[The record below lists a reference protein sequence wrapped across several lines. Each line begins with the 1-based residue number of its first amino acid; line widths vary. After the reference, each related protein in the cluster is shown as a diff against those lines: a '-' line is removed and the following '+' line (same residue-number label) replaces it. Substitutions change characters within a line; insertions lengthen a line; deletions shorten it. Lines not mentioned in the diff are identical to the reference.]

1 MSSKLNMIL
10 DFNNFAMRSL
20 HTCQFM
26 EPDVKIKNFDTK
38 KECDVL
44 IRKITIDIC
53 RVIRTFT
60 PNRVI
65 ISCDSK
71 QPWRKDLYKD
81 IDGMEYK
88 GTREKDSEKNW
99 NNIFT
104 SLDDLRDIFKKNG
117 FIVTYLDRTEADDI
131 TTMWKEYLFDKG
143 EDVILV
149 SSDMDWVQLV
159 GVHNGNVC
167 LCYNPIANNTGKKRL
182 YLNSDI
188 QEWLDTE
195 EKPDIF
201 FNNYN
206 KTRKILKGVQL
217 IDPKI
222 SFELVDP
229 DRVLLN
235 KIMTGDVSDNVPAF
249 FHYYRNG
256 RKQNV
261 TELKAKHVFEAL
273 NIHNVD
279 DLIDAN
285 NKMLLKDA
293 LEKEMKR
300 DIDVD
305 FQERL
310 TRQRKLVELKSDLF
324 PKYIVKKFTST
335 AIGTCDECTVNASN
349 IKMEDVLAGTKYL
362 EPDDVRKNGR
372 LNSIFDD
379 INSLSKFSSN
389 SKALFE

>member
-1 MSSKLNMIL
+1 MSMLNMIL

-38 KECDVL
+38 NECDIL

-88 GTREKDSEKNW
+88 GTREKDDEKNW
-99 NNIFT
+99 NNIF
-104 SLDDLRDIFKKNG
+104 SALDDLRSIFKKNG
-117 FIVTYLDRTEADDI
+117 FIVTYIDRTEADDI

-159 GVHNGNVC
+159 GVHNNNVC

-188 QEWLDTE
+188 NEWLDIE

-201 FNNYN
+201 FRNYN

-235 KIMTGDVSDNVPAF
+235 KIMTGDLSDNVPSF

-279 DLIDAN
+279 DLIDVN

-310 TRQRKLVELKSDLF
+310 TRQRKLVELKSYLF
-324 PKYIVKKFTST
+324 PEDIVKKFKST
-335 AIGTCDECTVNASN
+335 AISTCDECTVNTSN

-362 EPDDVRKNGR
+362 EQEEVRKNGK

>member
-1 MSSKLNMIL
+1 MSKLNMIL

-38 KECDVL
+38 KECDIL

-88 GTREKDSEKNW
+88 GTREKDDEKNW
-99 NNIFT
+99 NNIF
-104 SLDDLRDIFKKNG
+104 SALDDLRDIFKKNG
-117 FIVTYLDRTEADDI
+117 FIVTYIDRTEADDI

-159 GVHNGNVC
+159 GVHNNNVC

-188 QEWLDTE
+188 NEWLETE

-201 FNNYN
+201 FSNYN
-206 KTRKILKGVQL
+206 KTRKILNGVQL

-235 KIMTGDVSDNVPAF
+235 KIMTGDLSDNVPSF

-279 DLIDAN
+279 ELIDAN

-305 FQERL
+305 FKERL
-310 TRQRKLVELKSDLF
+310 TRQRKLVELKSYLF
-324 PKYIVKKFTST
+324 PDDIVKKFTST
-335 AIGTCDECTVNASN
+335 AISTCDDCMVNTSN

-362 EPDDVRKNGR
+362 EQDEVRKNGK

>member
-1 MSSKLNMIL
+1 MSKLNMIL

-38 KECDVL
+38 NECDVL

-71 QPWRKDLYKD
+71 QPWRNDLYKD

-88 GTREKDSEKNW
+88 GTREKDDEKNW
-99 NNIFT
+99 TNIFAA
-104 SLDDLRDIFKKNG
+104 LDDLRDIFKKNG

-159 GVHNGNVC
+159 GVHNNNVC

-182 YLNSDI
+182 YINSDI
-188 QEWLDTE
+188 QEWLNAE

-235 KIMTGDVSDNVPAF
+235 KIMTGDLSDNVPAF

-279 DLIDAN
+279 DLIEAN

-310 TRQRKLVELKSDLF
+310 TRQRKLVELKSYLF
-324 PKYIVKKFTST
+324 PENIVKKFAST
-335 AIGTCDECTVNASN
+335 VIDECEECTVNTSN

-362 EPDDVRKNGR
+362 EPEEVRKNGK

>member
-1 MSSKLNMIL
+1 MSKLNIIL

-53 RVIRTFT
+53 KVIRTFT

-71 QPWRKDLYKD
+71 QPWRNDLYKD

-88 GTREKDSEKNW
+88 GTREKDEEKNW

-104 SLDDLRDIFKKNG
+104 ALDDLRDIFKKNG
-117 FIVTYLDRTEADDI
+117 FIVTHIDRTEADDI

-143 EDVILV
+143 EDVIIV

-159 GVHNGNVC
+159 GVHNNNVC

-188 QEWLDTE
+188 QKWINTE

-206 KTRKILKGVQL
+206 KTRKILKGIQL

-285 NKMLLKDA
+285 NKMLLKDV
-293 LEKEMKR
+293 LEKEMKH

-305 FQERL
+305 FKERL
-310 TRQRKLVELKSDLF
+310 TRQRKLVELKSYLF
-324 PKYIVKKFTST
+324 PDDIVKKFTST
-335 AIGTCDECTVNASN
+335 AIGTCDECTVNTSN

-362 EPDDVRKNGR
+362 EPEEVRKNGK

>member
-1 MSSKLNMIL
+1 MSKLNMIL

-20 HTCQFM
+20 YTCQFM

-38 KECDVL
+38 KECDIL

-88 GTREKDSEKNW
+88 GTREKDDEKNW
-99 NNIFT
+99 NNIF
-104 SLDDLRDIFKKNG
+104 SALDDLRDILKKNG
-117 FIVTYLDRTEADDI
+117 FIVTYIDRTEADDI

-159 GVHNGNVC
+159 GVHNNNVC

-188 QEWLDTE
+188 NEWLETE

-201 FNNYN
+201 FSNYN
-206 KTRKILKGVQL
+206 KTRKILNGVQL

-235 KIMTGDVSDNVPAF
+235 KIMTGDLSDNVPSF

-279 DLIDAN
+279 ELIDAN

-310 TRQRKLVELKSDLF
+310 TRQRKLVELKSYLF
-324 PKYIVKKFTST
+324 PDDIVKKFAST
-335 AIGTCDECTVNASN
+335 AISTCDDCMVNTSN

-362 EPDDVRKNGR
+362 EPEEVRKNGK

>member
-1 MSSKLNMIL
+1 MSKLNMIL

-38 KECDVL
+38 KECDIL

-88 GTREKDSEKNW
+88 GTREKDDEKNW
-99 NNIFT
+99 NNIF
-104 SLDDLRDIFKKNG
+104 SALDDLRGIFKKNG
-117 FIVTYLDRTEADDI
+117 FIVTYIDRTEADDI

-143 EDVILV
+143 EDVVLV

-159 GVHNGNVC
+159 GVHNNNVC

-201 FNNYN
+201 FRNYN
-206 KTRKILKGVQL
+206 KTRKILKGVQF

-235 KIMTGDVSDNVPAF
+235 KIMTGDLSDNVPSF

-256 RKQNV
+256 RKHNV
-261 TELKAKHVFEAL
+261 TELKVKHVFEAL

-279 DLIDAN
+279 DLIDVN
-285 NKMLLKDA
+285 NKMFFKDV

-310 TRQRKLVELKSDLF
+310 TRQRKLVELKSYLF
-324 PKYIVKKFTST
+324 PEDIVKKFKST
-335 AIGTCDECTVNASN
+335 AISTCDECTVNTSN

-362 EPDDVRKNGR
+362 EQEEVRKNGK

>member
-1 MSSKLNMIL
+1 MSNLNMIL

-26 EPDVKIKNFDTK
+26 EPDIKIKNFDTK
-38 KECDVL
+38 KECDILV
-44 IRKITIDIC
+44 RKITIDIC
-53 RVIRTFT
+53 RVVRTFT

-65 ISCDSK
+65 VSCDSK

-88 GTREKDSEKNW
+88 GTREKDEEKNW
-99 NNIFT
+99 ANIFT
-104 SLDDLRDIFKKNG
+104 ALDDLREIFKNNG
-117 FIVTYLDRTEADDI
+117 FIVTYMDRTEADDI

-159 GVHNGNVC
+159 GKHDNNVC
-167 LCYNPIANNTGKKRL
+167 LCYNPIVNNTGKKRL
-182 YLNSDI
+182 YINGDI
-188 QEWLDTE
+188 QEWIENE

-201 FNNYN
+201 FSNYN
-206 KTRKILKGVQL
+206 RTRNILKSVQN
-217 IDPKI
+217 IDSKI
-222 SFELVDP
+222 SFEIIDP
-229 DRVLLN
+229 NRVLLN
-235 KIMTGDVSDNVPAF
+235 KVMTGDVSDNVPSF

-261 TELKAKHVFEAL
+261 TELKARHVFEAL
-273 NIHNVD
+273 DIHNID

-285 NKMLLKDA
+285 NKMLLKDV
-293 LEKEMKR
+293 LEKEMKH

-305 FQERL
+305 FNDRMI
-310 TRQRKLVELKSDLF
+310 RQRKLVELKSIMF
-324 PKYIVKKFTST
+324 PKDIVRKFTSDV
-335 AIGTCDECTVNASN
+335 IGGFDGSTINTSN
-349 IKMEDVLAGTKYL
+349 IKMEDMLAGTKYI
-362 EPDDVRKNGR
+362 ESEEVRKNGK

-379 INSLSKFSSN
+379 IDSLSKFSSN
-389 SKALFE
+389 SKALFN

>member
-1 MSSKLNMIL
+1 MSMLNMIL

-38 KECDVL
+38 KECDIL

-88 GTREKDSEKNW
+88 GTREKDDEKNW
-99 NNIFT
+99 NNIF
-104 SLDDLRDIFKKNG
+104 SALDDLRGIFKKNG
-117 FIVTYLDRTEADDI
+117 FIVTYIDRTEADDI

-159 GVHNGNVC
+159 GVHNNNVC

-188 QEWLDTE
+188 NEWLDTK

-201 FNNYN
+201 FSNYN
-206 KTRKILKGVQL
+206 KTRKILKGVQF

-235 KIMTGDVSDNVPAF
+235 KIMTGDLSDNVPSF

-279 DLIDAN
+279 DLIDVN

-310 TRQRKLVELKSDLF
+310 TRQRKLVELKSYLF
-324 PKYIVKKFTST
+324 PEDIVKKFKST
-335 AIGTCDECTVNASN
+335 AISTCDECTVNTSN

-362 EPDDVRKNGR
+362 EQEEVRKNGK

>member
-1 MSSKLNMIL
+1 MSRLNMIL

-38 KECDVL
+38 KECDIL

-88 GTREKDSEKNW
+88 GTREKDDEKNW
-99 NNIFT
+99 NNIF
-104 SLDDLRDIFKKNG
+104 SALDDLRGIFKKNG
-117 FIVTYLDRTEADDI
+117 FIVTYIDRTEADDI

-159 GVHNGNVC
+159 GVHNNNVC

-188 QEWLDTE
+188 NEWLDTE

-201 FNNYN
+201 FRNYN
-206 KTRKILKGVQL
+206 KTRKILKGVQF

-235 KIMTGDVSDNVPAF
+235 KIMTGDLSDNVPSF

-261 TELKAKHVFEAL
+261 TELTAKHVFEAL

-279 DLIDAN
+279 DLIDVN

-310 TRQRKLVELKSDLF
+310 TRQRKLVELKSYLF
-324 PKYIVKKFTST
+324 PEDIVKKFKST
-335 AIGTCDECTVNASN
+335 AISTCDECTVNTSN

-362 EPDDVRKNGR
+362 EQEEVRKNGK

>member
-1 MSSKLNMIL
+1 MSMLNMIL

-38 KECDVL
+38 KECDIL

-53 RVIRTFT
+53 KVIRTFT

-88 GTREKDSEKNW
+88 GTREKDEEKNW
-99 NNIFT
+99 NNIF
-104 SLDDLRDIFKKNG
+104 SALDDLRDIFKKNG
-117 FIVTYLDRTEADDI
+117 FIVTHIDRTEADDI

-143 EDVILV
+143 EDVVLV

-159 GVHNGNVC
+159 GVHNNNVC

-235 KIMTGDVSDNVPAF
+235 KIMTGDLSDNVPSF

-256 RKQNV
+256 RRQNV

-285 NKMLLKDA
+285 NKMLLKDV

-310 TRQRKLVELKSDLF
+310 TRQRKLVELKSYLF
-324 PKYIVKKFTST
+324 PEDIVKKFTST
-335 AIGTCDECTVNASN
+335 VIGTCDECTVNPSN

-362 EPDDVRKNGR
+362 EQEEVRKNGK

>member
-1 MSSKLNMIL
+1 MSMLNMIL

-38 KECDVL
+38 KECDIL

-71 QPWRKDLYKD
+71 QPWRKDIYKD
-81 IDGMEYK
+81 IEGMEYK
-88 GTREKDSEKNW
+88 GTREKDDEKNW
-99 NNIFT
+99 NNIF
-104 SLDDLRDIFKKNG
+104 SALDDLRDIFKKNG
-117 FIVTYLDRTEADDI
+117 FIVTYIDRTEADDI

-159 GVHNGNVC
+159 GVHNNNVC

-188 QEWLDTE
+188 NEWLDIE

-201 FNNYN
+201 FRNYN

-235 KIMTGDVSDNVPAF
+235 KIMTGDLSDNVPSF

-261 TELKAKHVFEAL
+261 TELKAKHVFDAL

-279 DLIDAN
+279 DLIDVN

-310 TRQRKLVELKSDLF
+310 TRQRKLVELKSYLF
-324 PKYIVKKFTST
+324 PEDIVKKFKST
-335 AIGTCDECTVNASN
+335 AISTCDECTVNTSN

-362 EPDDVRKNGR
+362 EQEEVRKNGK

>member
-1 MSSKLNMIL
+1 
-10 DFNNFAMRSL
+10 
-20 HTCQFM
+20 M

-131 TTMWKEYLFDKG
+131 TTMWKEYLFNKG

-324 PKYIVKKFTST
+324 PTYIVKKFAST

-362 EPDDVRKNGR
+362 EPDEVRKNGR

>member
-1 MSSKLNMIL
+1 MSTLNMIL

-38 KECDVL
+38 KECDIL

-88 GTREKDSEKNW
+88 GTREKDDEKNW
-99 NNIFT
+99 NNIF
-104 SLDDLRDIFKKNG
+104 SALDDLRGIFKKNG
-117 FIVTYLDRTEADDI
+117 FIVTYIDRTEADDI

-159 GVHNGNVC
+159 GVHNNNVC

-188 QEWLDTE
+188 NEWLDAE

-201 FNNYN
+201 FRNYN
-206 KTRKILKGVQL
+206 KTRKILKGVQF

-235 KIMTGDVSDNVPAF
+235 KIMTGDLSDNIPSF

-279 DLIDAN
+279 DLIDVN

-310 TRQRKLVELKSDLF
+310 TRQRKLVELKSYLF
-324 PKYIVKKFTST
+324 PEDIVKKFKST
-335 AIGTCDECTVNASN
+335 AISTCDECTVNTSN

-362 EPDDVRKNGR
+362 EQEEVRKNGQ

>member
-1 MSSKLNMIL
+1 MSKLNMIL

-38 KECDVL
+38 KECDIL

-53 RVIRTFT
+53 KVIRTFT

-88 GTREKDSEKNW
+88 GTREKDEEKNW
-99 NNIFT
+99 NNIF
-104 SLDDLRDIFKKNG
+104 SALDDLRDIFKKNG
-117 FIVTYLDRTEADDI
+117 FIVTHIDRTEADDI

-143 EDVILV
+143 EDVVLV

-159 GVHNGNVC
+159 GVHNNNVC

-235 KIMTGDVSDNVPAF
+235 KIMTGDLSDNVPAF

-256 RKQNV
+256 RRQNV

-279 DLIDAN
+279 DLIDVN

-310 TRQRKLVELKSDLF
+310 TRQRKLVELKSYLF
-324 PKYIVKKFTST
+324 PEDIVKKFTST
-335 AIGTCDECTVNASN
+335 VIGTCDECTVNTSN

-362 EPDDVRKNGR
+362 EQEEVMKNGK

>member
-1 MSSKLNMIL
+1 MSKLNMIL

-38 KECDVL
+38 KECDILV
-44 IRKITIDIC
+44 RKITTDIC

-88 GTREKDSEKNW
+88 GTREKDEEKNW
-99 NNIFT
+99 NNIF
-104 SLDDLRDIFKKNG
+104 SALDDLREIFKKNG
-117 FIVTYLDRTEADDI
+117 FIVTYIDRTEADDI

-143 EDVILV
+143 EDVVLV

-159 GVHNGNVC
+159 GVHNNNVC
-167 LCYNPIANNTGKKRL
+167 VCYNPIINNKGRKRL
-182 YLNSDI
+182 YYS
-188 QEWLDTE
+188 QEVQDWIDKD

-206 KTRKILKGVQL
+206 QTRKILKGIQQ

-222 SFELVDP
+222 SIEVIDP

-235 KIMTGDVSDNVPAF
+235 KIMAGDLSDNVPSF

-273 NIHNVD
+273 HINNVN
-279 DLIDAN
+279 DLIAAN

-310 TRQRKLVELKSDLF
+310 LRQRKLVELKSDMF
-324 PKYIVKKFTST
+324 PEDIVKKFASVALDTV
-335 AIGTCDECTVNASN
+335 DECTVNTASV
-349 IKMEDVLAGTKYL
+349 KMEDVLAGTKYI
-362 EPDDVRKNGR
+362 EPEDVRNQGK

>member
-1 MSSKLNMIL
+1 MSKLNMIL

-38 KECDVL
+38 KECDIL

-88 GTREKDSEKNW
+88 GTREKDDEKNW
-99 NNIFT
+99 NNIF
-104 SLDDLRDIFKKNG
+104 SALDDLRDIFKKNG
-117 FIVTYLDRTEADDI
+117 FIVTYIDRTEADDI

-159 GVHNGNVC
+159 GLHNNNVC

-188 QEWLDTE
+188 NEWLDTK

-201 FNNYN
+201 FSNYN
-206 KTRKILKGVQL
+206 KTRKILKSVQF

-235 KIMTGDVSDNVPAF
+235 KIMTGDLSDNVPSF

-279 DLIDAN
+279 DLIDVN

-310 TRQRKLVELKSDLF
+310 TRQRKLVELKSYLF
-324 PKYIVKKFTST
+324 PEDIVKKFKST
-335 AIGTCDECTVNASN
+335 AISTCDECTVNTSN

-362 EPDDVRKNGR
+362 EQEEVRKNGK

>member
-1 MSSKLNMIL
+1 MDKLNMIL

-38 KECDVL
+38 KECDIL

-65 ISCDSK
+65 VSCDSK
-71 QPWRKDLYKD
+71 QPWRNDLYKD

-88 GTREKDSEKNW
+88 GTREKDGEKNW
-99 NNIFT
+99 TNIFT
-104 SLDDLRDIFKKNG
+104 ALDDLRDIFKKNG

-159 GVHNGNVC
+159 GVHNNNVC

-279 DLIDAN
+279 DLIEAN
-285 NKMLLKDA
+285 NKMLLKDV
-293 LEKEMKR
+293 LEKEMKH

-310 TRQRKLVELKSDLF
+310 TRQRKLVELKSYLF
-324 PKYIVKKFTST
+324 PEDIVKKFTST
-335 AIGTCDECTVNASN
+335 AIGTCDDCTVNPSN

-362 EPDDVRKNGR
+362 EPEEVRKNGR

>member
-1 MSSKLNMIL
+1 MSMLNMIL

-38 KECDVL
+38 NECDIL

-71 QPWRKDLYKD
+71 QPWRNDLYKD

-88 GTREKDSEKNW
+88 GTREKDDEKNW
-99 NNIFT
+99 NNIF
-104 SLDDLRDIFKKNG
+104 SALDDLRSIFKKNG
-117 FIVTYLDRTEADDI
+117 FIVTYIDRTEADDI

-159 GVHNGNVC
+159 GVHNNNVC

-188 QEWLDTE
+188 NEWLDIE

-201 FNNYN
+201 FRNYN

-235 KIMTGDVSDNVPAF
+235 KIMTGDLSDNVPSF

-279 DLIDAN
+279 DLIDVN

-310 TRQRKLVELKSDLF
+310 TRQRKLVELKSYLF
-324 PKYIVKKFTST
+324 PEDIVKKFKST
-335 AIGTCDECTVNASN
+335 AISTCDECTVNTSN

-362 EPDDVRKNGR
+362 EQEEVRKNGK

>member
-1 MSSKLNMIL
+1 MII
-10 DFNNFAMRSL
+10 DFNNFSMRSL
-20 HTCQFM
+20 YTCQFM

-44 IRKITIDIC
+44 VRKITIDIC
-53 RVIRTFT
+53 RVLRTFT

-71 QPWRKDLYKD
+71 QPWRNDLYKD

-88 GTREKDSEKNW
+88 GTRDRDEDKNW
-99 NNIFT
+99 SNIFT
-104 SLDDLRDIFKKNG
+104 SLDDRRDILKDKG
-117 FIVTYLDRTEADDI
+117 FIVTYIERTEADDI
-131 TTMWKEYLFDKG
+131 TTMWKEYIFDKG

-159 GVHNGNVC
+159 GVNGENVC

-182 YLNSDI
+182 YINNAIKEWIDI
-188 QEWLDTE
+188 E

-201 FNNYN
+201 FSNYN

-222 SFELVDP
+222 SFELIDP
-229 DRVLLN
+229 DRVLIN
-235 KIMTGDVSDNVPAF
+235 KSMTGDVSDNVPPF

-273 NIHNVD
+273 KVNNVD
-279 DLIDAN
+279 DLISAN
-285 NKMLLKDA
+285 NKMLL
-293 LEKEMKR
+293 
-300 DIDVD
+300 VP
-305 FQERL
+305 
-310 TRQRKLVELKSDLF
+310 V
-324 PKYIVKKFTST
+324 
-335 AIGTCDECTVNASN
+335 
-349 IKMEDVLAGTKYL
+349 
-362 EPDDVRKNGR
+362 
-372 LNSIFDD
+372 
-379 INSLSKFSSN
+379 
-389 SKALFE
+389 

>member
-1 MSSKLNMIL
+1 
-10 DFNNFAMRSL
+10 
-20 HTCQFM
+20 M

-159 GVHNGNVC
+159 GVHNNNVC

-324 PKYIVKKFTST
+324 PTYIVKKFTST
-335 AIGTCDECTVNASN
+335 AIGTYDECTVNASN

-362 EPDDVRKNGR
+362 EPDEVRKNGR

>member
-1 MSSKLNMIL
+1 MIL

-26 EPDVKIKNFDTK
+26 EPDVKIKNFDTQ
-38 KECDVL
+38 KECDIL

-53 RVIRTFT
+53 RVIRTFS

-88 GTREKDSEKNW
+88 GTREKDEDKNW
-99 NNIFT
+99 TNIFT
-104 SLDDLRDIFKKNG
+104 ALDDLRDIFKKNG
-117 FIVTYLDRTEADDI
+117 FIVTHMDRTEADDI
-131 TTMWKEYLFDKG
+131 STMWKEYLFDKG
-143 EDVILV
+143 EDVVLV

-159 GVHNGNVC
+159 GLHNNNVC
-167 LCYNPIANNTGKKRL
+167 VCYNPIVNNKGKKRL
-182 YLNSDI
+182 YLSQEI
-188 QEWLDTE
+188 QDWLNKE

-206 KTRKILKGVQL
+206 LTRKVINGVQQ

-222 SFELVDP
+222 SFELIDP
-229 DRVLLN
+229 NHVLLK
-235 KIMTGDVSDNVPAF
+235 KIMTGDTSDNVPSF

-261 TELKAKHVFEAL
+261 TELKAKRVFDAL
-273 NIHNVD
+273 KINNVN
-279 DLIDAN
+279 DLIEAN
-285 NKMLLKDA
+285 NKMMLKDA

-305 FQERL
+305 FKERL
-310 TRQRKLVELKSDLF
+310 YRQRKLVELNSDMF
-324 PKYIVKKFTST
+324 PNDIVTKFASLVTESY
-335 AIGTCDECTVNASN
+335 DECTVNTSTL
-349 IKMEDVLAGTKYL
+349 KMEDILAGTKYIDN
-362 EPDDVRKNGR
+362 DDVKKNGR

-389 SKALFE
+389 SKALFS

>member
-1 MSSKLNMIL
+1 MSKLNMIL

-38 KECDVL
+38 KECDIL

-88 GTREKDSEKNW
+88 GTREKDDEKNW
-99 NNIFT
+99 NNIF
-104 SLDDLRDIFKKNG
+104 SALDDLRDIFKKNG
-117 FIVTYLDRTEADDI
+117 FIVTYIDRTEADDI

-159 GVHNGNVC
+159 GVHNNNVC
-167 LCYNPIANNTGKKRL
+167 LCYNPIANNNGKKRL

-188 QEWLDTE
+188 NEWLETE

-201 FNNYN
+201 FSNYN
-206 KTRKILKGVQL
+206 KTRKILNGVQL

-222 SFELVDP
+222 SFEIVDP

-235 KIMTGDVSDNVPAF
+235 KIMTGDLSDNVPSF

-279 DLIDAN
+279 ELIDAN

-310 TRQRKLVELKSDLF
+310 TRQRKLVELKSYLF
-324 PKYIVKKFTST
+324 PEDIVKKFTST
-335 AIGTCDECTVNASN
+335 AISTCDECTVNTSN
-349 IKMEDVLAGTKYL
+349 IKMEDILAGTKYL
-362 EPDDVRKNGR
+362 EQEEVRKNGK

>member
-1 MSSKLNMIL
+1 MSKLNMIL

-20 HTCQFM
+20 YTCQFM

-38 KECDVL
+38 KECDIL

-88 GTREKDSEKNW
+88 GTREKDDEKNW
-99 NNIFT
+99 NNIF
-104 SLDDLRDIFKKNG
+104 SALDDLRDILKKNG
-117 FIVTYLDRTEADDI
+117 FIVTYIDRTEADDI

-159 GVHNGNVC
+159 GVHNNNVC

-188 QEWLDTE
+188 NEWLETE

-201 FNNYN
+201 FSNYN
-206 KTRKILKGVQL
+206 KTRKILNGVQL

-235 KIMTGDVSDNVPAF
+235 KIMTGDLSDNVPSF

-261 TELKAKHVFEAL
+261 TELKAKRVFEAL

-279 DLIDAN
+279 ELIDAN

-310 TRQRKLVELKSDLF
+310 TRQRKLVELKSYLF
-324 PKYIVKKFTST
+324 PDDIVKKFAST
-335 AIGTCDECTVNASN
+335 AISTCDDCMVNTSN

-362 EPDDVRKNGR
+362 EPEEVRKNGK

>member
-1 MSSKLNMIL
+1 MSKLNMIL

-38 KECDVL
+38 KECDIL

-88 GTREKDSEKNW
+88 GTREKDDEKNW
-99 NNIFT
+99 NNIF
-104 SLDDLRDIFKKNG
+104 SALDDLRDIFKKNG
-117 FIVTYLDRTEADDI
+117 FIVTYIDRTEADDI

-159 GVHNGNVC
+159 GVHNNNVC

-188 QEWLDTE
+188 NEWLETE

-201 FNNYN
+201 FRNYN

-235 KIMTGDVSDNVPAF
+235 KIMTGDLSDNVPSF

-279 DLIDAN
+279 DLIDVN
-285 NKMLLKDA
+285 NKMFLKDA

-310 TRQRKLVELKSDLF
+310 TRQRKLVELKSYLF
-324 PKYIVKKFTST
+324 PEDIVKKFKST
-335 AIGTCDECTVNASN
+335 AISTCDECTVNTSN

-362 EPDDVRKNGR
+362 EQEEVRKNDK

-389 SKALFE
+389 SNALFE

>member
-1 MSSKLNMIL
+1 MIL

-38 KECDVL
+38 KECDIL

-65 ISCDSK
+65 VSCDSK
-71 QPWRKDLYKD
+71 QPWRNDLYKD

-88 GTREKDSEKNW
+88 GTREKDGEKNW
-99 NNIFT
+99 TNIFT
-104 SLDDLRDIFKKNG
+104 ALDDLRDIFKKNG

-159 GVHNGNVC
+159 GVHNNNVC

-279 DLIDAN
+279 DLIEAN
-285 NKMLLKDA
+285 NKMLLKDV
-293 LEKEMKR
+293 LEKEMKH

-310 TRQRKLVELKSDLF
+310 TRQRKLVELKSYLF
-324 PKYIVKKFTST
+324 PEDIVKKFTST
-335 AIGTCDECTVNASN
+335 AIGTCDDCTVNPSN

-362 EPDDVRKNGR
+362 EPEEVRKNGR

>member
-1 MSSKLNMIL
+1 MII

-20 HTCQFM
+20 YTCQFM

-44 IRKITIDIC
+44 VRKITIDIC

-71 QPWRKDLYKD
+71 QPWRNDLYKD

-88 GTREKDSEKNW
+88 GTRDRDEDKNW
-99 NNIFT
+99 SNIFT
-104 SLDDLRDIFKKNG
+104 SLDDLRDILKDKG
-117 FIVTYLDRTEADDI
+117 FIVTYIERTEADDI
-131 TTMWKEYLFDKG
+131 TTMWKEYIFDKG

-159 GVHNGNVC
+159 GVNGENVC

-182 YLNSDI
+182 YINNAIKEWIDI
-188 QEWLDTE
+188 E

-201 FNNYN
+201 FSNYN

-222 SFELVDP
+222 SFELIDP

-235 KIMTGDVSDNVPAF
+235 KIMTGDASDNVPPF

-273 NIHNVD
+273 KVNNVD
-279 DLIDAN
+279 DLISVN

-310 TRQRKLVELKSDLF
+310 MRQRKLVELKSNLF
-324 PKYIVKKFTST
+324 PKNIVKKFYSIATDTYDTCTLNT
-335 AIGTCDECTVNASN
+335 ANV
-349 IKMEDVLAGTKYL
+349 KMDDILSGTKYI
-362 EPDDVRKNGR
+362 EPVEVRKNGK

-379 INSLSKFSSN
+379 INSLSKFSSSSN
-389 SKALFE
+389 ALFE